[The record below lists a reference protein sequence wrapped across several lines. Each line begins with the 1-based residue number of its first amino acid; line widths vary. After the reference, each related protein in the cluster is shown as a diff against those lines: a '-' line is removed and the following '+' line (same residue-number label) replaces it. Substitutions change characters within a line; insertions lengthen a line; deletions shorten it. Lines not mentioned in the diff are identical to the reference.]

1 MSSKKSAFSL
11 LEVAITL
18 IIIGVVAGGL
28 VSANNIITKAR
39 NVTAQ
44 NLTNSSPLHNI
55 SGVEVWLEGS
65 LDKSFTTI
73 TAPSWNNNVANK
85 PNKVDAVFVAPV
97 SDPSAIPVYDDINR
111 VNAVRFE
118 NVSAVA
124 QKGSFTIDGSSLN
137 NTDYSFVIVETRS
150 GSQANNYFIGANNSA
165 GTINRSLNLGY
176 SSDGQLIHS
185 QGGANSYG
193 AAIAGYDNFDGPKV
207 IIFTHSAASGNKIYI
222 NGVLAAEDPTATAHL
237 NNITTLLVGQN
248 YSGEIGEIAIVTK
261 ELRESEIT
269 AIENYLGEKWRVT
282 LHQNDADCFTGTITS
297 EGCDHTTCPVSLTGS
312 TAVSVAKGSGSL
324 TCDVAGYNSS
334 TSINYDCTG
343 GTFTPVG
350 SCDCAS
356 GYSAVGGVCEAQCN
370 ISGVTG
376 INNGV
381 IDYAGTTT
389 AKNCNAP
396 NFNTS
401 DSINYTC
408 IGSTFIKTS
417 GDCDSCNT
425 GYALSGSSCAAIT
438 CTITGVS
445 GFNDKTGLAYAASA
459 TAISTPCQAG
469 YSGSPTYTC
478 TATGAAN
485 VTGTCTATTCTIT
498 GVSGFNDKT
507 GLAYAAS
514 ATAISTPCQVGYSG
528 SPTYT
533 CTATGAANV
542 TGTCAATTCS
552 ITGVSG
558 FNGKTGLAYA
568 TSATAISSPCQS
580 GYLASS
586 SPVPSYTCATS
597 GAATISGTCTAI
609 TCAAVAGTGY
619 NAQSSLAY
627 AASGSGSFSC
637 NATGYSGTKNYT
649 CTTSGAATS
658 ITGTCTPITCT
669 AAAGTGYNAQSNLPY
684 AASGSGS
691 FTCNAAT
698 YFGTKNYTCT
708 TSGEAVITGGTCV
721 QQGWTLMA
729 TGTVR
734 GKTNVAAAAYS
745 SNSAMTCNSSNNGK
759 YVYADQS
766 RQSAISGFQLTTTNT
781 SEWIDTFYYW
791 MSCYCLG
798 SGCTPTGC
806 YSGGYDLS
814 GGFKVYKCNY

>member
-1 MSSKKSAFSL
+1 M
-11 LEVAITL
+11 
-18 IIIGVVAGGL
+18 
-28 VSANNIITKAR
+28 
-39 NVTAQ
+39 Q
-44 NLTNSSPLHNI
+44 
-55 SGVEVWLEGS
+55 
-65 LDKSFTTI
+65 
-73 TAPSWNNNVANK
+73 
-85 PNKVDAVFVAPV
+85 
-97 SDPSAIPVYDDINR
+97 
-111 VNAVRFE
+111 FE

-282 LHQNDADCFTGTITS
+282 LHQNDANCFTGTITS

-478 TATGAAN
+478 T
-485 VTGTCTATTCTIT
+485 
-498 GVSGFNDKT
+498 S
-507 GLAYAAS
+507 
-514 ATAISTPCQVGYSG
+514 
-528 SPTYT
+528 
-533 CTATGAANV
+533 TGAANV

-558 FNGKTGLAYA
+558 FNGQTGLAYA

-734 GKTNVAAAAYS
+734 GKTNVAAAVS
-745 SNSAMTCNSSNNGK
+745 HSNSAMTCNSSNNG
-759 YVYADQS
+759 VVA
-766 RQSAISGFQLTTTNT
+766 
-781 SEWIDTFYYW
+781 
-791 MSCYCLG
+791 
-798 SGCTPTGC
+798 
-806 YSGGYDLS
+806 
-814 GGFKVYKCNY
+814 